1 MNPAATFPF
10 TAVVGQDE
18 LKLALT
24 LAAIDPYIGG
34 VLARGEKGSGKTT
47 LARGFARVLGDGAP
61 FVELP
66 LGATEDRVLGSIDIA
81 AALGGSGEV
90 LRPGLL
96 AGADG
101 GVVYVDELNLL
112 ADHLV
117 DSLLDVAVSGTLRV
131 ERDGVAATQ
140 RTRFVLLGTMNPE
153 EGELRPQLLDRF
165 GLCVDVTATTDV
177 DARVEA
183 VARRLAFEHGE
194 LADADDDYRRRLAA
208 VRPAALD
215 RDVMRFASVLALAV
229 GAEGLRAD
237 LVLCRAAA
245 ALAGWEGRAA
255 TTTDDVERV
264 APLVLAHR
272 SRRHPFDPPSLD
284 PDELDDAIDRA
295 RQQLDRLPAGGDGR
309 DDTESDDRHVDGGDE
324 TRDADDEQR
333 PITLGAQRRAS
344 FTAGGATTVAAA
356 ARSPG
361 RRGRAEVPSPR
372 GRFVR
377 DVDLADPRASGVAV
391 TATVRNVAA
400 RRGDDGGAVVG
411 EGDLR
416 AALRQQPA
424 GALIVIALD
433 TSGSMGAAERVEA
446 ATGVVLGVLADAYQ
460 RRERVALVTF
470 GGAGARTALA
480 PTGSIEIAR
489 RRLADLETGGT
500 TPLAEGLRQALA
512 VAVKARRDEPD
523 REVVLAVVTDGRAT
537 GGDPRAAWSEALVA
551 AHAVAATPGI
561 GTVVVDAET
570 GTPRL
575 GLAAELAVALGGRCV
590 PMSEFVT
597 AVRDRPTRPS

>member
-1 MNPAATFPF
+1 MSEVGEASFPF

-24 LAAIDPYIGG
+24 LAAIDPHIGG

-66 LGATEDRVLGSIDIA
+66 LGATEDRVLGSIDITA
-81 AALGGSGEV
+81 VLAGSGEV

-101 GVVYVDELNLL
+101 GVVYVDEINLL

-140 RTRFVLLGTMNPE
+140 RSRFVLLGTMNPE

-165 GLCVDVTATTDV
+165 GLCVDVHAPDDV
-177 DARVEA
+177 EARVEA

-194 LADADDDYRRRLAA
+194 LVDGDDDYRRHLAT
-208 VRPAALD
+208 VRPAVLD
-215 RDVMRFASVLALAV
+215 REVMRFAAALALAV
-229 GAEGLRAD
+229 GAEGLRSD

-245 ALAGWEGRAA
+245 ALAGWEGRSV
-255 TTTDDVERV
+255 TTTDDVEQV

-272 SRRHPFDPPSLD
+272 RRRHPFDPPTLD
-284 PDELDDAIDRA
+284 QGELDDAIDRA
-295 RQQLDRLPAGGDGR
+295 REQLDRPPGDAGGDDPDGPR
-309 DDTESDDRHVDGGDE
+309 DDGAGTAEG
-324 TRDADDEQR
+324 QR
-333 PITLGAQRRAS
+333 RPVVLGAERQAS
-344 FTAGGATTVAAA
+344 ITGSRGVAAGPTP
-356 ARSPG
+356 STG
-361 RRGRAEVPSPR
+361 RRGGGGAPSPR

-377 DVDLADPRASGVAV
+377 DVDPAHPHASGVAIA
-391 TATVRNVAA
+391 ATVRNVAA
-400 RRGDDGGAVVG
+400 RRGDVADGMVVDRR
-411 EGDLR
+411 DLR
-416 AALRQQPA
+416 AALRQEPL
-424 GALIVIALD
+424 GALVVVALD
-433 TSGSMGAAERVEA
+433 TSGSMGATERVEA
-446 ATGVVLGVLADAYQ
+446 ATGVVLGVLADAYR

-470 GGAGARTALA
+470 GGAGARTVLA

-489 RRLADLETGGT
+489 RRLAELETGGT
-500 TPLAEGLRQALA
+500 TPLAAGLRQALA
-512 VAVKARRDEPD
+512 VAVKARRDEPE
-523 REVVLAVVTDGRAT
+523 RPVVMAVVTDGRAT
-537 GGDPRAAWSEALVA
+537 GPDPAAAWSEAVRA
-551 AHAVAATPGI
+551 AGDIAAMPGI
-561 GTVVVDAET
+561 ETVVVDAET

-575 GLAAELAVALGGRCV
+575 GLAAELAAALDGRRV
-590 PMSEFVT
+590 SLSEFSTAVT
-597 AVRDRPTRPS
+597 AGARRP